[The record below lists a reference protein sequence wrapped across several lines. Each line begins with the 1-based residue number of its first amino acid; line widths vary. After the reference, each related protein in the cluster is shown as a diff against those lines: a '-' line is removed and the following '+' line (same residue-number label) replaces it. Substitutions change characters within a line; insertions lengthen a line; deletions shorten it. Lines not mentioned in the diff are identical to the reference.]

1 MTMQKLLHWLFYALF
16 LLPTFAYSQT
26 ATLTG
31 TVVDAATGEPL
42 VGASVVVQGMRYGSS
57 TKANGTFE
65 IPNLPAGTYKVVARY
80 VGYQP
85 QTLEATLT
93 DGATVQLSFK
103 LREQV
108 RVIDEVVV
116 TASKGRTEKK
126 LDAPVMIETADIQ
139 AMRQSASPSPLGAV
153 AKLKGIDFVERGI
166 NTVDIMSRGLNTQ
179 FNTRM
184 LTLIDGRLATLPG
197 LGLPQFM
204 LAPNPASDLA
214 AVEIVVGPAAALYGP
229 NAHAGVVN
237 MLTKN
242 PFDYAGAELVVR
254 GGTQSLYDINLRYAD
269 YAGNFGWKITG
280 QWMDAN
286 QFESGNIFMFVP
298 PTYIGQNQ
306 TLLNPETPNPLRITQ
321 ATLDQ
326 FFNLGYAYRET
337 EVSAM
342 RAGLRKL
349 DGGLYYRT
357 DDFNVRF
364 MAGVSS
370 STGFVGSNFGVL
382 EANEYQIQYQSLQ
395 ANGSLGGLG
404 FFLQVTRTANDA
416 GKSFQLHDRAEW
428 FAREVIRLRSLPGGA
443 SLTRDQA
450 LAQVRRSF
458 IDSASATI
466 DQSQLWDSEL
476 QLRYDLAGFELVGG
490 FQYRFYNPKA
500 SYLSNNPNI
509 NLTNVSNFLAIDI
522 TATEIGGYLQIDKRF
537 LDNKLR
543 LTLAAR
549 LDDHTYY
556 DPQFSPKVS
565 IGYEVADNQ
574 NIRLGYNR
582 AFKVPVILENHL
594 FLFNGAA
601 RGNVGGYTVR
611 DGAPDAQGNP
621 TGNVVAVYNPLR
633 PEEVNA
639 FEVGYKGL
647 FERKLFVDF
656 VAFYSRYTNFISPA
670 FQIAD
675 GVRTFAYDNR
685 TNRRVGVLEDA
696 QGRPLFPGV
705 AGQLTTYFNYG
716 AATIAGFDLGLSYY
730 LNSDVFFEG
739 SMSYMSLLDSD
750 NPFAAQGI
758 PLLLNAPNWKFKGT
772 LTMRNQ
778 LVQGTYAILHA
789 RHIPSYTFRAGRWN
803 GTLNDRTVVDL
814 TIGYEWK
821 DLGITIQGSINNIF
835 DNQTPDVVGAPIMR
849 RFFSA
854 QLSYALGSLINR

>member
-1 MTMQKLLHWLFYALF
+1 MQARLLLVL
-16 LLPTFAYSQT
+16 FAYLLLFPPLLFGQT
-26 ATLTG
+26 AKLTG
-31 TVVDAATGEPL
+31 TVKDAATGEAL
-42 VGASVVVQGMRYGSS
+42 VGASVSIQGTRFGTSA
-57 TKANGTFE
+57 KANGTFE
-65 IPNLPAGTYKVVARY
+65 ITGLPEGTYKVTARY
-80 VGYQP
+80 IGYQP
-85 QTLEATLT
+85 QTLEVTLSAGST
-93 DGATVQLSFK
+93 AQLNFA
-103 LREQV
+103 LRESV
-108 RVIDEVVV
+108 RIIDEVVV

-126 LDAPVMIETADIQ
+126 LDAPVTIETADIQ

-166 NTVDIMSRGLNTQ
+166 NTVDITSRGLNTQ

-242 PFDYAGAELVVR
+242 PFDYAGTDLSVR
-254 GGTQSLYDINLRYAD
+254 GGTQSFYDINLRYAD
-269 YAGNFGWKITG
+269 YVGNFGWKITG

-306 TLLNPETPNPLRITQ
+306 TLLNPETPTPLRISR
-321 ATLDQ
+321 ATLDN

-357 DDFNVRF
+357 DNVNLRF
-364 MAGVSS
+364 MAGFSS

-382 EANEYQIQYQSLQ
+382 EANDYQIQYQSLQ
-395 ANGSLGGLG
+395 GNGSFDKLGW
-404 FFLQVTRTANDA
+404 FFQVTRTANDA

-428 FAREVIRLRSLPGGA
+428 FAREAIRLRSQPGGA
-443 SLTRDQA
+443 TLTREQ
-450 LAQVRRSF
+450 LLSQVRRDF
-458 IDSASATI
+458 IDSASSTI

-476 QLRYDLAGFELVGG
+476 QLRYDFGGLEVVGG

-509 NLTNVSNFLAIDI
+509 VLANVSNFLAIDI
-522 TATEIGGYLQIDKRF
+522 TATEIGGYLQLDQRF
-537 LDNKLR
+537 FDNKLR
-543 LTLAAR
+543 VTLAAR

-556 DPQFSPKVS
+556 NPQFSPKVS
-565 IGYEVADNQ
+565 LGYELVENQ
-574 NIRLGYNR
+574 NLRASFNR

-621 TGNVVAVYNPLR
+621 TGNVVAVYDPLR
-633 PEEVNA
+633 PEEVNT
-639 FEVGYKGL
+639 FELGYKGL
-647 FERKLFVDF
+647 FERKLFLDAV
-656 VAFYSRYTNFISPA
+656 VYYSRYTNFISPA
-670 FQIAD
+670 FQISD

-716 AATIAGFDLGLSYY
+716 AATIIGFDLGVSYY
-730 LNSDVFFEG
+730 FSDDILFEG
-739 SMSYMSLLDSD
+739 SLSYITLSNAD
-750 NPFAAQGI
+750 NPFEAQGI
-758 PLLLNAPNWKFKGT
+758 PLLLNVPNWKFKGT
-772 LTMRNQ
+772 LTVRNQ
-778 LVQGTYAILHA
+778 LIAGTYAILHA

-803 GTLNDRTVVDL
+803 GVLNDRTVIDL

-821 DLGITIQGSINNIF
+821 DVGVTIQGSINNIL
-835 DNQTPDVVGAPIMR
+835 DNQTPDVLGSPIMR
-849 RFFSA
+849 RFFSVQA
-854 QLSYALGSLINR
+854 SYAIGSLLNR